1 MSSVSVEEIRAFLVS
16 FLLQKLR
23 SQGRQLES
31 DITDDCD
38 LLLRGLIDSLGLLEL
53 TAEME
58 KRYGREIDFE
68 KLDPENMTVVGPFCH
83 YVAEK
88 INNG

>member
-1 MSSVSVEEIRAFLVS
+1 MSSVSAEDIRDFLVS
-16 FLLQKLR
+16 LLLQKLTL
-23 SQGRQLES
+23 QGRQLEN

-38 LLLRGLIDSLGLLEL
+38 LLLTGLIDSLGLLEL
-53 TAEME
+53 ITELE
-58 KRYGREIDFE
+58 KRYGLEIDFE